1 MISLAT
7 PKYTHL
13 NSSVILYFVIRS
25 YGVIMFGSLILVSL
39 VVLCQ
44 AHVESG
50 QSLTNW
56 LDDAFLP
63 VYRSIRLGLNHVL
76 RRSIASRANKAQ
88 LRKYD
93 RFQEIFDDTKEFPC
107 AHTTPLRSQ
116 EVPKTAHQV
125 RPGDIDVIGAIGD
138 SITAGMGTSA
148 TDLLQLIVDDRGK
161 SFSGGGE
168 GNWRTTLTLPNI
180 LKVFNSNLVGY
191 TTKPSLTIEKSSRFN
206 VAEAG
211 AISADV
217 PHMTKLLIDRMKT
230 DPGVDITHHW
240 KIITILIGANDFCLE
255 LCYQKDPHDVL
266 EKHRAHLQQALRS
279 LRDSLPRTIVVLIPP
294 PFIRPVVEFK
304 DRPPVCRMMHSFLC
318 PCLAG
323 LAYWRQRTTF
333 DDVMRKWQ
341 LLDIEIANSQEFD
354 LEDFT
359 VIPLNMTLNY
369 TFPKYPDGRTNYG
382 YLSADCF
389 HLSERGHARFANGVW
404 NSLLEPFGS
413 KSLDGSDTFSK
424 FYCPTKE
431 HPFIFTRRNSS
442 P

>member
-1 MISLAT
+1 
-7 PKYTHL
+7 
-13 NSSVILYFVIRS
+13 
-25 YGVIMFGSLILVSL
+25 MFGSLILVSL
-39 VVLCQ
+39 VVLWQ
-44 AHVESG
+44 VHVENG
-50 QSLTNW
+50 QTLTSW
-56 LDDAFLP
+56 LDHTFLP

-76 RRSIASRANKAQ
+76 RRSIASRENKAQ

-93 RFQEIFDDTKEFPC
+93 RNQEVLDDTKEFPC
-107 AHTTPLRSQ
+107 ARTSPLRSPK
-116 EVPKTAHQV
+116 VPTTAHQV

-180 LKVFNSNLVGY
+180 LKVFNSNLVGF
-191 TTKPSLTIEKSSRFN
+191 TTKPSLTIEKSSSFN

-211 AISADV
+211 AISADT
-217 PHMTKLLIDRMKT
+217 PHMTELLINRMKT
-230 DPGVDITHHW
+230 DPGVNITHHW
-240 KIITILIGANDFCLE
+240 KIITMLIGANDFCLE
-255 LCYQKDPHDVL
+255 VCYEKNPYNVL

-279 LRDSLPRTIVVLIPP
+279 LRDNLPRTIVVIVPP

-323 LAYWRQRTTF
+323 LAYRNQRAIF

-341 LLDIEIANSQEFD
+341 LLDIEIANSHEFD

-369 TFPKYPDGRTNYG
+369 TFPKHPDGRTNYG
-382 YLSADCF
+382 YLSSDCF
-389 HLSERGHARFANGVW
+389 HLSERGHARCKYQV
-404 NSLLEPFGS
+404 GS
-413 KSLDGSDTFSK
+413 AKIYAEFNMVSVPSK
-424 FYCPTKE
+424 CTVL
-431 HPFIFTRRNSS
+431 S
-442 P
+442 

>member
-1 MISLAT
+1 
-7 PKYTHL
+7 
-13 NSSVILYFVIRS
+13 
-25 YGVIMFGSLILVSL
+25 MFGALILVSL
-39 VVLCQ
+39 VVLWQ
-44 AHVESG
+44 VHVESG
-50 QSLTNW
+50 QTLTNW
-56 LDDAFLP
+56 LDDTFLP

-76 RRSIASRANKAQ
+76 RRSIASRQNKAQ

-93 RFQEIFDDTKEFPC
+93 RYQEKLDDTKAFPC
-107 AHTTPLRSQ
+107 AGTSPLRSPN
-116 EVPKTAHQV
+116 VPKTAHQV

-180 LKVFNSNLVGY
+180 LKVFNSNL
-191 TTKPSLTIEKSSRFN
+191 
-206 VAEAG
+206 
-211 AISADV
+211 
-217 PHMTKLLIDRMKT
+217 
-230 DPGVDITHHW
+230 
-240 KIITILIGANDFCLE
+240 IITMMIGANDFCIE
-255 LCYQKDPHDVL
+255 VCYQGNPYDLL
-266 EKHRAHLQQALRS
+266 EKHRVHLLQALRS
-279 LRDSLPRTIVVLIPP
+279 LRDGLPKTIVVIIPP

-323 LAYWRQRTTF
+323 LAYRNQRETF

-341 LLDIEIANSQEFD
+341 LLDIEIANSREFD

-369 TFPKYPDGRTNYG
+369 TFPKHPDGQTNYG
-382 YLSADCF
+382 YLSSDCF

-431 HPFIFTRRNSS
+431 QPFIFTRRNSS